1 MIKLETDIAP
11 ILAEQYA
18 DLLSL
23 DYRGRSTLLNSFHH
37 NFDHLLVWDHRM
49 QAYVE
54 GLQRLD
60 KTVHGILGAAY
71 IFPQSRG
78 CICSEYFCSSYRA
91 SRLTGRLFTFDSGV
105 TCITA
110 GYRAV
115 F

>member
-60 KTVHGILGAAY
+60 KTVHGILG
-71 IFPQSRG
+71 
-78 CICSEYFCSSYRA
+78 SSLHLPSVKGMY
-91 SRLTGRLFTFDSGV
+91 LL
-105 TCITA
+105 
-110 GYRAV
+110 
-115 F
+115 